1 MELHGTST
9 INTQNHLEI
18 GGVDTVTLA
27 KEYGTPLY
35 IYDVAAIRQ
44 HARGFKETFEK
55 AKVSAQVAYASKAFS
70 SIAMYELI
78 NEEGLSLDV
87 VSAGELYTAVKAGFP
102 AERIHFHGNNKTEAE
117 LRYAIDQNVGC
128 YVIDNF
134 HEIEL
139 LNRLAKEIGTKVVA
153 LLRVTPGVGAHTHEF
168 ITTGQDDSKFGFGLT
183 NGQTE
188 EAIQRVLATD
198 TITLKGVHCHIGSQI
213 FEMDG
218 FIAAADRIIDQ
229 MVIWNEKYNYK
240 TEVLNLGGGFGIHYT
255 DEDQPLEPETYVAN
269 IITEVQAK
277 ISANQLAMPE
287 IWIEPGRSLVGEAG
301 TTLYTVGSSKDVPDV
316 RRYVAVDGGMGDNI
330 RPALYDA
337 KYSAVL
343 ANKMADQADTT
354 VSIAGKYCES
364 GDMLIWDIPLPN
376 PQPNDLLAIFST
388 GAYSYS
394 MASNYNRVPRA
405 AVVFVE
411 HGEHQLV
418 VKRETFEDIIQNDLH
433 LTKR

>member
-1 MELHGTST
+1 M
-9 INTQNHLEI
+9 
-18 GGVDTVTLA
+18 
-27 KEYGTPLY
+27 
-35 IYDVAAIRQ
+35 
-44 HARGFKETFEK
+44 
-55 AKVSAQVAYASKAFS
+55 
-70 SIAMYELI
+70 
-78 NEEGLSLDV
+78 
-87 VSAGELYTAVKAGFP
+87 
-102 AERIHFHGNNKTEAE
+102 
-117 LRYAIDQNVGC
+117 
-128 YVIDNF
+128 
-134 HEIEL
+134 
-139 LNRLAKEIGTKVVA
+139 
-153 LLRVTPGVGAHTHEF
+153 
-168 ITTGQDDSKFGFGLT
+168 
-183 NGQTE
+183 
-188 EAIQRVLATD
+188 
-198 TITLKGVHCHIGSQI
+198 
-213 FEMDG
+213 
-218 FIAAADRIIDQ
+218 
-229 MVIWNEKYNYK
+229 
-240 TEVLNLGGGFGIHYT
+240 
-255 DEDQPLEPETYVAN
+255 
-269 IITEVQAK
+269 
-277 ISANQLAMPE
+277 
-287 IWIEPGRSLVGEAG
+287 
-301 TTLYTVGSSKDVPDV
+301 